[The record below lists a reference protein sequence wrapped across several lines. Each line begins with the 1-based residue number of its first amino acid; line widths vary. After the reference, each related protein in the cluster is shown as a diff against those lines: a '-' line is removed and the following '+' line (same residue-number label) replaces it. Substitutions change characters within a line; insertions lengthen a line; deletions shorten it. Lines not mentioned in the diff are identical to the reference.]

1 MSQRQDKKIRQY
13 YRKDIQEEMKREAK
27 SRMDKL
33 IPQLR
38 KTIKKP
44 PRFFP
49 KFLWNKIATLFINLD

>member
-27 SRMDKL
+27 QRMDKL

-38 KTIKKP
+38 KTVKKP
-44 PRFFP
+44 PRLFP
-49 KFLWNKIATLFINLD
+49 KFIWNKIATLFITLD